1 MSKGFLVLKVKNNK
15 IAVVTGGA
23 GFIGSHL
30 VDLLLKKGFEVRV
43 VDNFSGGHI
52 KNLKHHKDN
61 KNLKIKKID
70 ILKINFK
77 DKVFKNSKYIFHFA
91 GIGDIVP
98 SIENPFDYMNTN
110 VMGTINIL
118 EAARHNKVK
127 KFVYAASSSC
137 YGLADTPTKENH
149 SINPEYPYALSKY
162 MGEQSSFHW
171 NKVYGLPVVSI
182 RIFNAYGKRVRT
194 TGAYGAVFGVFFKQK
209 ISNKP
214 FTVVG
219 NGDQKRDFIYVT
231 DVAQAF
237 YKAATSSHKNE
248 IFNLGEGKPKS
259 INSLIDLMGGG
270 KVVNLPVRPGEPN
283 ITLANISKIKK
294 YLKWSPKVPFEKGVK
309 LMLDSIESWKDAPL
323 WDKKSI
329 KKATRVW
336 FKYMSKT

>member
-1 MSKGFLVLKVKNNK
+1 M
-15 IAVVTGGA
+15 
-23 GFIGSHL
+23 
-30 VDLLLKKGFEVRV
+30 
-43 VDNFSGGHI
+43 
-52 KNLKHHKDN
+52 
-61 KNLKIKKID
+61 
-70 ILKINFK
+70 
-77 DKVFKNSKYIFHFA
+77 
-91 GIGDIVP
+91 
-98 SIENPFDYMNTN
+98 
-110 VMGTINIL
+110 L

-162 MGEQSSFHW
+162 MGEQSSLHW

-214 FTVVG
+214 YTVVG

-231 DVAQAF
+231 DVAEAF
-237 YKAATSSHKNE
+237 YKAAISPHKNE

-270 KVVNLPVRPGEPN
+270 KVINLPIRPGEPN
-283 ITLANISKIKK
+283 ITLANITKIKS

-309 LMLDSIESWKDAPL
+309 SMLDSIENWKDAPL

-329 KKATRVW
+329 KKATKLW
-336 FKYMSKT
+336 FKYMSKK